1 MLILAGDSLKEADSS
16 LASDLKPWFFIA
28 IDTQLA
34 HFSKGI
40 CALVKDKHY

>member
-28 IDTQLA
+28 TATQLA
-34 HFSKGI
+34 HFLKDI
-40 CALVKDKHY
+40 CALGKDKHS